1 MKLQFFTNVSHEFKT
16 PLTLI
21 LGPLEKLIASDKTS
35 DSVKE
40 MLVLMQRN
48 ANQLYKLIQ
57 QVLEFRKIENNELK
71 LSVSKVDI
79 VNFCKELTASFQVL
93 ANKKN
98 ITILFKSNQDEFID
112 WFDFD
117 KLEKIFNNLMS
128 NALKFTPKNGE
139 ISIKISVNK
148 NNSRRQ
154 GLIDLTANNVE
165 ISVKDTGH
173 GIPLDKLALIFK
185 RFYQVNSLDG
195 DHMGSGVGLALTKSL
210 VELHNG
216 EIFVSSKIKKGTK
229 FIVRLPIA
237 VNYSNIDHENNEFL
251 AENEFIE
258 DAIFELEHNKS
269 PAQNDA
275 KELTSN
281 KLPLLLIVEDQK
293 DMRTFI
299 KSLLSETY
307 EVIEADD
314 GLEGK
319 KMALENVPDLIISD
333 VMMPNMNGKELCIE
347 LKNNEITNHIPIIL
361 LTAKSSMENR
371 IAGIRTGADAY
382 IPKPFNADFLTARI
396 ENLLETRELL
406 RNKYKDQE
414 NDLNSEISGISSFD
428 KQFIEKAE
436 GIIEINLMNTEFNVI
451 DLGDELAY
459 SRMQLYRK
467 LKSITS
473 LSANEFIR
481 SYRLKKA
488 ASLLKETEMNI
499 TEILYEVGFTNRSY
513 FTKCFKLKYE
523 KTPKE
528 YRK

>member
-1 MKLQFFTNVSHEFKT
+1 
-16 PLTLI
+16 
-21 LGPLEKLIASDKTS
+21 
-35 DSVKE
+35 
-40 MLVLMQRN
+40 
-48 ANQLYKLIQ
+48 
-57 QVLEFRKIENNELK
+57 
-71 LSVSKVDI
+71 
-79 VNFCKELTASFQVL
+79 
-93 ANKKN
+93 
-98 ITILFKSNQDEFID
+98 
-112 WFDFD
+112 
-117 KLEKIFNNLMS
+117 
-128 NALKFTPKNGE
+128 
-139 ISIKISVNK
+139 
-148 NNSRRQ
+148 
-154 GLIDLTANNVE
+154 
-165 ISVKDTGH
+165 
-173 GIPLDKLALIFK
+173 
-185 RFYQVNSLDG
+185 VNSLDG

-210 VELHNG
+210 VDLHNG
-216 EIFVSSKIKKGTK
+216 EILVSSKVKKGTK

-237 VNYSNIDHENNEFL
+237 VNYPNIDHVNNELL
-251 AENEFIE
+251 AENVLIE
-258 DAIFELEHNKS
+258 DVVFESELPKS
-269 PAQNDA
+269 PDQNKDG
-275 KELTSN
+275 EITLS

-307 EVIEADD
+307 QVIEAVD

-319 KMALENVPDLIISD
+319 KMALENIPDLIISD
-333 VMMPNMNGKELCIE
+333 VMMPKMDGKELCIE

-382 IPKPFNADFLTARI
+382 MPKPFNAGFLIAKI
-396 ENLLETRELL
+396 ENLLETREFL
-406 RNKYKDQE
+406 RNKYKDKE
-414 NDLNSEISGISSFD
+414 DGLNSEIDGISTFD

-436 GIIEINLMNTEFNVI
+436 GIIEVNLMNAEFNVI
-451 DLGDELAY
+451 DLGGKLAY

-467 LKSITS
+467 LKSITG

-488 ASLLKETEMNI
+488 ASLLRETEMNI